1 MENAYDFTRPITD
14 WEYTCIEISEP
25 IEGVKLITLNRPEC
39 LNAISI
45 KEARDFENA
54 LQELRFDNRCRVVIL
69 TGAGRGFC
77 AGTDLKEMSE
87 FTKDPRVTRNTWLL
101 QKHMANII

>member
-1 MENAYDFTRPITD
+1 MRRAKGVGVMENAYDFTRPITD

-54 LQELRFDNRCRVVIL
+54 LR
-69 TGAGRGFC
+69 
-77 AGTDLKEMSE
+77 S
-87 FTKDPRVTRNTWLL
+87 
-101 QKHMANII
+101 

>member
-77 AGTDLKEMSE
+77 AGTDLKEMSDSQK
-87 FTKDPRVTRNTWLL
+87 TLGSHATRGFCKSTW
-101 QKHMANII
+101 QTS

>member
-39 LNAISI
+39 LNSISI
-45 KEARDFENA
+45 K
-54 LQELRFDNRCRVVIL
+54 
-69 TGAGRGFC
+69 
-77 AGTDLKEMSE
+77 
-87 FTKDPRVTRNTWLL
+87 
-101 QKHMANII
+101 